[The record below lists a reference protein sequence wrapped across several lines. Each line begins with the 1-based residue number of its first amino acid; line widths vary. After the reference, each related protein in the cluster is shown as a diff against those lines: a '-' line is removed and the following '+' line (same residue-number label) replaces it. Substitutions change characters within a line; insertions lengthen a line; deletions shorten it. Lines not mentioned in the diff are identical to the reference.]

1 MAFLSSIFSPESTS
15 VLERGHVLLR
25 PPRME
30 DFDEWAGLRAQSRE
44 FLEPWEPLWSE
55 HDLTPYGFRQRI
67 RTYAQQMRRDS
78 AYPFFI
84 FHRGEG
90 HLMGAITLSN
100 VRRGVGQMCTVG
112 YWIGQSHARQ
122 GYMADALELA
132 VDYGFGN
139 LGLHRIEAACLPSN
153 AASIALLK
161 RASFSLEGLARNY
174 LKIAGIWQ
182 DHLLFSRIVS

>member
-1 MAFLSSIFSPESTS
+1 MAFLSSIFSPEYAET
-15 VLERGHVLLR
+15 LERGQILLR
-25 PPRME
+25 PPRLE
-30 DFDEWAGLRAQSRE
+30 DFEEWLRLRETSRE

-55 HDLTPYGFRQRI
+55 NDLTAYGFRQRI
-67 RTYAQQMRRDS
+67 RAYTQQIKRDS

-84 FHRGEG
+84 FHRAEG
-90 HLMGAITLSN
+90 HLLGAITLSN
-100 VRRGVGQMCTVG
+100 VRRGVAQMCTVG
-112 YWIGQSHARQ
+112 YWIGQPYARL
-122 GYMADALELA
+122 GYMTDALELA

-139 LGLHRIEAACLPSN
+139 LGLHRVEAACLPSN

-161 RASFSLEGLARNY
+161 RGAFSLEGMARNY